1 MSWQRCYLV
10 LPRINSHVET
20 KVLAS
25 LRCLH
30 VGQHICFHSGSFYKP
45 GTGSS
50 GSSLPNLASLLMIQ
64 SLWANLATEII
75 EKKPLLTKRGLSCCL
90 DPKIPS
96 LHSCP
101 CTLESKWWKNYPGLL
116 WGGGACAAF
125 AQTKSFSEAVFAGHL
140 IACCYKRSVNL

>member
-116 WGGGACAAF
+116 WGGGLVRLLPRL
-125 AQTKSFSEAVFAGHL
+125 KVFPRQFLRGILLPVAIKG
-140 IACCYKRSVNL
+140 A